1 MPTPPA
7 ALMVAPVR
15 PNPPKDGKTA
25 TLLEHAAEFGGYVAE
40 LETKTQ
46 RGAIGRAITPA
57 KSATDKK
64 ARVGRGLRVKADFI
78 PLLQG

>member
-1 MPTPPA
+1 M
-7 ALMVAPVR
+7 R
-15 PNPPKDGKTA
+15 RKTA
-25 TLLEHAAEFGGYVAE
+25 RRQRCLSMPLSLAAMY
-40 LETKTQ
+40 LNWKTKIR

-78 PLLQG
+78 PLLQGWRR